1 MPCFPFIFTGDLV
14 KTDIVEQ
21 IKDRLDIVEFIRQY
35 VPGLKRAGKTYKAC
49 CPFHHEKTPSFT
61 CSSEKGL
68 FYCFGC
74 QEGGDIIAF
83 LMKIENLSF
92 REALERLADQ
102 AGLEYRPQEA
112 LSCDEQRRQTARKVL
127 DFARQYYHKNFMSRA
142 GEHARAYVKSRQL
155 TKETCEHFELGLSAA
170 QGALTNTAKQ
180 TGYTEADLQDAG
192 LCIQTQ
198 FGLREYFRNRLM
210 FPIWNQRGDTVGFGG
225 RILGEGEPKY
235 LNSPETIL
243 FTKSHI
249 LYGLNFAG
257 PAIRK
262 ADRAVLLEG
271 YMDVIGC
278 HQAGVEYTVAP
289 LGTSFT
295 SEHAKLLKRYTQN
308 IIVLFDPDEAG
319 FKAAL
324 RTALILTEEGLFVK
338 VASLPG
344 GLDPDEYIAKYGKE
358 KFETILDGA
367 QDLIAFALDRQ
378 LSQHPAPLSAQ
389 DKTSIVTALT
399 QIIAKQPDAIVR
411 REWTKF
417 VAERLLT
424 DEQLVLQRLTQM
436 QKATAFSARYQTEP
450 ATGAV
455 WADTARQTP
464 SAEEDLLSWIL
475 KSPQHCV
482 LCSQLTADDFS
493 SSVLWQIFQA
503 IVKAHMENPQAEDLT
518 ELTAQS
524 LPQQKNELVKLALL
538 PTPDD
543 FNPARDIAACAAK
556 LEQAGIQKQLQAVTR
571 QMKEYGTGNVPPEV
585 FQTYMQLQRKLK
597 QYRS

>member
-1 MPCFPFIFTGDLV
+1 M

-49 CPFHHEKTPSFT
+49 CPFHQEKTPSFT

-102 AGLEYRPQEA
+102 AGIEYRPQET
-112 LSCDEQRRQTARKVL
+112 LSGEEQRRQTVRKVL

-142 GEHARAYVKSRQL
+142 GDHARAYVKSRNL
-155 TKETCEHFELGLSAA
+155 TKDTCEHFELGLSLA
-170 QGALTNTAKQ
+170 QGALTGAAKQ
-180 TGYTEADLQDAG
+180 TGYTEADLKDAG
-192 LCIQTQ
+192 LCIQTEY
-198 FGLREYFRNRLM
+198 GLREYFRNRLM

-262 ADRAVLLEG
+262 AGRAVLLEG

-295 SEHAKLLKRYTQN
+295 AEHAKLLKRYTQN
-308 IIVLFDPDEAG
+308 LIVLFDPDEAG
-319 FKAAL
+319 LKAAL

-338 VASLPG
+338 VAGLPD

-367 QDLIAFALDRQ
+367 QDLIAFALERQ
-378 LSQHPAPLSAQ
+378 LSAHPTPLSAQ
-389 DKTSIVTALT
+389 DKTEIVTALT

-411 REWTKF
+411 REWAKW
-417 VAERLLT
+417 VSERLT
-424 DEQLVLQRLTQM
+424 VDEQLVLQRLTQT
-436 QKATAFSARYQTEP
+436 QKAAAFSARYQTKP
-450 ATGAV
+450 TADTV
-455 WADTARQTP
+455 RADTASQTP
-464 SAEEDLLSWIL
+464 SAEEDLLSWLL

-482 LCSQLTADDFS
+482 LCSQLTAQDFS
-493 SSVLWQIFQA
+493 SPALWQIFQT
-503 IVKAHMENPQAEDLT
+503 IIKMHLENPQAEDLT
-518 ELTAQS
+518 ERTAQA

-556 LEQAGIQKQLQAVTR
+556 LEQTGIQKQLQAVTR

>member
-1 MPCFPFIFTGDLV
+1 MKTIDL
-14 KTDIVEQ
+14 VEQ

-49 CPFHHEKTPSFT
+49 CPFHQEKTPSFT

-74 QEGGDIIAF
+74 QEGGDIFGF

-92 REALERLADQ
+92 REALQRLADLAGIDYQPTQ
-102 AGLEYRPQEA
+102 ALTGE
-112 LSCDEQRRQTARKVL
+112 EQHRAAVRKVL
-127 DFARQYYHKNFMSRA
+127 DFARQHYHKNFMSRA
-142 GEHARAYVKSRQL
+142 GDHARAYVKSRHL

-170 QGALTNTAKQ
+170 QGVLTYAAKQ
-180 TGYTEADLQDAG
+180 TGYTEQDLKDAG

-198 FGLREYFRNRLM
+198 YGLKEYFRNRLM

-262 ADRAVLLEG
+262 AGRTVLLEG

-295 SEHAKLLKRYTQN
+295 NEHARLLKRYTQN
-308 IIVLFDPDEAG
+308 VIVLFDPDEAG
-319 FKAAL
+319 LKAAL
-324 RTALILTEEGLFVK
+324 RGALILTEEGLFVK
-338 VASLPG
+338 VAGLPD
-344 GLDPDEYIAKYGKE
+344 GLDPDEYIVKYGKE
-358 KFETILDGA
+358 NFEAILDGA
-367 QDLIAFALDRQ
+367 QDLIAFALERQ
-378 LSQHPAPLSAQ
+378 LALHSAPLSAQ
-389 DKTSIVTALT
+389 DKTEIVTALT
-399 QIIAKQPDAIVR
+399 QIIAKQPDGIVR
-411 REWTKF
+411 REWVKF
-417 VAERLLT
+417 VAERLT
-424 DEQLVLQRLTQM
+424 VDEPLVLERLTQT
-436 QKATAFSARYQTEP
+436 QKATAFSARYQTKPQAETVRANTLPKTP
-450 ATGAV
+450 A
-455 WADTARQTP
+455 
-464 SAEEDLLSWIL
+464 AEEDLLSWIL
-475 KSPQHCV
+475 KSPQYCV

-493 SSVLWQIFQA
+493 SPALWQIFQA
-503 IVKAHMENPQAEDLT
+503 IVQAHRENPQSADVT
-518 ELTAQS
+518 EPTVCA
-524 LPQQKNELVKLALL
+524 LPQQKNEIIKLALL

-543 FNPARDIAACAAK
+543 FEPARDIAACAAK
-556 LEQAGIQKQLQAVTR
+556 LEQAGLQKKLQAVTR
-571 QMKEYGTGNVPPEV
+571 QMKTYGTGNVPPEV

>member
-1 MPCFPFIFTGDLV
+1 M

-21 IKDRLDIVEFIRQY
+21 IKDRLDIVAFIRQY

-112 LSCDEQRRQTARKVL
+112 LTGDEQRRQTVRKVL
-127 DFARQYYHKNFMSRA
+127 DFAREYYHKNFMSRA
-142 GEHARAYVKSRQL
+142 GEHARTYVKSRQL
-155 TKETCEHFELGLSAA
+155 TKETCEHFELGLSLA
-170 QGALTNTAKQ
+170 QGALTGAAKQ
-180 TGYTEADLQDAG
+180 TGYTDEDLKDAG
-192 LCIQTQ
+192 LCIPTEY
-198 FGLREYFRNRLM
+198 GLREYFRNRLM

-257 PAIRK
+257 PVIRK
-262 ADRAVLLEG
+262 VGRAVLLEG

-295 SEHAKLLKRYTQN
+295 AEHAKLLKRYTQN
-308 IIVLFDPDEAG
+308 VIVLFDPDEAG
-319 FKAAL
+319 LKAAL

-338 VASLPG
+338 VASLPD
-344 GLDPDEYIAKYGKE
+344 GLDPDEYIAKFGKE
-358 KFETILDGA
+358 NFETILDGA
-367 QDLIAFALDRQ
+367 QDLIAFALERQ
-378 LSQHPAPLSAQ
+378 LGAHPAPLSAQ
-389 DKTSIVTALT
+389 NKTEIVTALT
-399 QIIAKQPDAIVR
+399 QTIAKQPDAIVR
-411 REWTKF
+411 REWAKF
-417 VAERLLT
+417 VAERLLI
-424 DEQLVLQRLTQM
+424 DEQLVLQRLTQT
-436 QKATAFSARYQTEP
+436 QRAAAFSTHYQNKPQTE
-450 ATGAV
+450 AV
-455 WADTARQTP
+455 RANITPQTP
-464 SAEEDLLSWIL
+464 SAEEDLLSWLL

-493 SSVLWQIFQA
+493 SPALWQIFQA
-503 IVKAHMENPQAEDLT
+503 IVKAHLENPQAEDLT

-543 FNPARDIAACAAK
+543 FNPARDITACAAK